1 MSDVASRGRPPASS
15 RDILQDAAFDLFLER
30 SYAQTNIA
38 DITQRAGVSR
48 ATFFNYFPSKSD
60 VFWVDLDDG
69 LEQFHLHL
77 SHPPP
82 SAQTAGP
89 TAGVGVLLA
98 ALDALAERLGDSN
111 VPFALTHYDLL
122 GSVDELQASAV
133 ARISKL
139 ARQMTAALERYG
151 FPPAR
156 ARAASYAFVAGAIS
170 ACQEWADAGTQR
182 GPLKEYL
189 RRAVAPLVDAF
200 SQETGHPNQP

>member
-82 SAQTAGP
+82 SAQRAGP
-89 TAGVGVLLA
+89 TAGV
-98 ALDALAERLGDSN
+98 
-111 VPFALTHYDLL
+111 
-122 GSVDELQASAV
+122 
-133 ARISKL
+133 
-139 ARQMTAALERYG
+139 
-151 FPPAR
+151 
-156 ARAASYAFVAGAIS
+156 
-170 ACQEWADAGTQR
+170 
-182 GPLKEYL
+182 
-189 RRAVAPLVDAF
+189 
-200 SQETGHPNQP
+200 